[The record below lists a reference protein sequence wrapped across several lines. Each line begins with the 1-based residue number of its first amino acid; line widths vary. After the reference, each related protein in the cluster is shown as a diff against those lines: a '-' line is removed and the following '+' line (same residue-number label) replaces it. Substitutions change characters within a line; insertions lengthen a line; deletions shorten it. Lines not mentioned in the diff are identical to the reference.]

1 LLYDSELKMNE
12 DLKYLKIF
20 VGLAFIPFFI
30 LILFNAWA
38 FFSAL
43 FFPEFN
49 PVAVICGPRV

>member
-1 LLYDSELKMNE
+1 MNE